1 MQSISKL
8 AEITGFSRE
17 AIRTRISRFN
27 LGENW
32 QPKDIL
38 ELKPLDEAHGR
49 RKSLEEARAELATE
63 QTLLTRLKREELEGR
78 LADIYELIEAE
89 TKMLNGIA
97 GIIRGSSLSDERKED
112 VFTALQDHAENWR
125 AGHEAGEKVYGS
137 CHSPTTTKHKE
148 HKTRRAGHEAG
159 D

>member
-8 AEITGFSRE
+8 AEMTGFSRE

-38 ELKPLDEAHGR
+38 ELKPLDEAHKG
-49 RKSLEEARAELATE
+49 RKSLEEARAELAVE
-63 QTLLTRLKREELEGR
+63 QTRLTRVKREEMEGR
-78 LADIYELIEAE
+78 LADVHQLIEAE

-97 GIIRGSSLSDERKED
+97 GIIRGSSLSDEREED

-125 AGHEAGEKVYGS
+125 
-137 CHSPTTTKHKE
+137 KE
-148 HKTRRAGHEAG
+148 HQAG